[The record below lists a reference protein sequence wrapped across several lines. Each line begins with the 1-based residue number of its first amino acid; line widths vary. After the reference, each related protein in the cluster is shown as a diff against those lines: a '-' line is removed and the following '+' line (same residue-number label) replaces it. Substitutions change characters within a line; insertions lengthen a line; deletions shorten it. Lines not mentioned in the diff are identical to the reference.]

1 MSALPTSWVDIKLSE
16 VAQVT
21 SGVGFPNEYQGHTS
35 GDLPFFKVSD
45 ISHAVLAN
53 RGELETANHYV
64 TYEIAEKL
72 KGKPLVWCLKS
83 KHQIM
88 VLAARATDA
97 KMVSALLCHTNGLGS
112 SL

>member
-1 MSALPTSWVDIKLSE
+1 MATSIQLGWDRPAFPSRKLTVMCAAAPWMDVPGTSIHGK
-16 VAQVT
+16 QV
-21 SGVGFPNEYQGHTS
+21 
-35 GDLPFFKVSD
+35 DLPPEMNKD
-45 ISHAVLAN
+45 
-53 RGELETANHYV
+53 E
-64 TYEIAEKL
+64 
-72 KGKPLVWCLKS
+72 LVWCLKS